1 MYSGSEG
8 RSSNNTSNSTS
19 NGYSTLDDG
28 ILRVYQGGGGEG
40 REDASPAGNELR
52 FQVIP
57 HLSYD
62 DVTCSLAQFAKYKT
76 KTHSHHSH
84 KNDTYGLH
92 SEDQ

>member
-1 MYSGSEG
+1 M
-8 RSSNNTSNSTS
+8 TTAVK
-19 NGYSTLDDG
+19 DG
-28 ILRVYQGGGGEG
+28 AAITPATAPATASAHWTMVYCVYIKGGGEG

-76 KTHSHHSH
+76 RTHSHHSH

>member
-1 MYSGSEG
+1 MSQIQEKCPGPPSTQEPPLRHRLLAQALPAMYSGSEG

-28 ILRVYQGGGGEG
+28 ILRVYQAGGGG
-40 REDASPAGNELR
+40 REDASQAGNELR

-62 DVTCSLAQFAKYKT
+62 DVT
-76 KTHSHHSH
+76 
-84 KNDTYGLH
+84 
-92 SEDQ
+92 